1 MNTTMDGREFCSK
14 SVTSVT
20 HDEKPVFS
28 LVKPVTLF
36 AAGPSQASRTKDPS
50 PAEIAAACLEI
61 RSGWTAEEHH
71 RRMRVDLRPSFTRC
85 DGERLEMSGDDYERH
100 HSGRAE
106 LPGPFHPGQ
115 KPLQLGPR
123 RIVDTVS
130 KQTES

>member
-1 MNTTMDGREFCSK
+1 MDGREFCSK

-71 RRMRVDLRPSFTRC
+71 RRMRVDLRPAYRQA
-85 DGERLEMSGDDYERH
+85 DGERRAMSCEGYERH
-100 HSGRAE
+100 HGRRETLQDGTPTFGSSETFESG
-106 LPGPFHPGQ
+106 Q
-115 KPLQLGPR
+115 CSKPQ
-123 RIVDTVS
+123 
-130 KQTES
+130 